1 MVPIWIHRAV
11 TVGSQCGT
19 WVICALGGALVLV
32 GPSITPEIGVAW
44 PAQRGGG
51 VGLHTEECD
60 SCCRGNLGDG
70 AIGVLQIVPMLVG
83 GGIGGLEIAPMFVG
97 WTIGVLVLAPGPAV
111 DCDGVVV
118 GVGASVSG
126 TIPLDSDSPSERA

>member
-1 MVPIWIHRAV
+1 M
-11 TVGSQCGT
+11 
-19 WVICALGGALVLV
+19 
-32 GPSITPEIGVAW
+32 
-44 PAQRGGG
+44 
-51 VGLHTEECD
+51 
-60 SCCRGNLGDG
+60 
-70 AIGVLQIVPMLVG
+70 LQIVPMLVG